1 MSRAAHLLVLL
12 VTVGSVAF
20 ILRLV
25 RRRELRVK
33 YSLLWLFAGSVMVVE
48 AAWPASLDMVSDW
61 LGVAYAPS
69 IFFMG
74 AIALLFLVA
83 IHFSWELSRLEER
96 TRVLAEEVAMLRAAQ
111 ADASAVSSV
120 AEPTHNAAAA
130 KPAAPRTNATS
141 NSPSGPGGDQPPA
154 DQ

>member
-96 TRVLAEEVAMLRAAQ
+96 TRVLAEEVAMLRAAHGGSGSNGGAPVGGGSEGSAGERAPV
-111 ADASAVSSV
+111 ADATGSGGAG
-120 AEPTHNAAAA
+120 
-130 KPAAPRTNATS
+130 PA
-141 NSPSGPGGDQPPA
+141 GDTRPA
-154 DQ
+154 